1 MDPQTKTSTPPHP
14 RMKKVNPF
22 TSLASF
28 PMNIRIHDQNG
39 DEYMLLFIREHKII
53 LFINVLIYS
62 IVAFTPFIARWLF
75 IWTDENILNNFFGM
89 ENLFRLYNDGWRIFL
104 IMWFSFIL
112 TGFFNIF
119 FKWFYN
125 INTLTNQRFLDIDF
139 ISIFEIRVESATVK
153 DIEDIKDT
161 QNGIL
166 QSIFNMGDLT
176 MLTASGGTEFN
187 LDNVPKAH
195 RIRDFI
201 MDVAIQVK
209 RRGGDND

>member
-1 MDPQTKTSTPPHP
+1 
-14 RMKKVNPF
+14 MKKVNPF

>member
-1 MDPQTKTSTPPHP
+1 
-14 RMKKVNPF
+14 MKKVNPF

-39 DEYMLLFIREHKII
+39 DEYLLLFIRQHKVI
-53 LFINVLIYS
+53 LFFNVLIYA
-62 IVAFTPFIARWLF
+62 IVAFTPFIARELL
-75 IWTDENILNNFFGM
+75 IWSDEVILNNYFGM
-89 ENLFRLYNDGWRIFL
+89 ENLFRLYNEGWRIFV

-139 ISIFEIRVESATVK
+139 LSIFEIRVESATVK

-161 QNGIL
+161 QSGVI

-176 MLTASGGTEFN
+176 LLTASGGTVFN

-201 MDVAIQVK
+201 MDVAIQK
-209 RRGGDND
+209 KKKGADND